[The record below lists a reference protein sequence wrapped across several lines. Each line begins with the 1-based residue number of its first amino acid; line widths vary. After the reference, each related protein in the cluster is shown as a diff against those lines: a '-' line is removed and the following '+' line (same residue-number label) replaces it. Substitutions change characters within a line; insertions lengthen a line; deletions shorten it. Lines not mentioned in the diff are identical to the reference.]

1 MALKHKNKK
10 RNTLKVPFFSFNM
23 SPRPSVTRVAP
34 AQDQISNI
42 SDIDNPTR
50 ERRSIEVDD
59 PDFLVT
65 KAEDADQGSVV
76 EKLKLKS
83 NSMFHLFMNSMFLV
97 HFNHKKFKFC

>member
-83 NSMFHLFMNSMFLV
+83 NSIFHLFMNSMFLV
-97 HFNHKKFKFC
+97 HYKKFKFC

>member
-97 HFNHKKFKFC
+97 HFS

>member
-83 NSMFHLFMNSMFLV
+83 NSIFHLFMNSMFLV
-97 HFNHKKFKFC
+97 HFKP

>member
-10 RNTLKVPFFSFNM
+10 RNTLKVSFFSFNM

-97 HFNHKKFKFC
+97 HFKP

>member
-1 MALKHKNKK
+1 MKYDLKAKIQK
-10 RNTLKVPFFSFNM
+10 RNVLKAPFFSFNM

-83 NSMFHLFMNSMFLV
+83 NSIYNLFLNQCFYVSLII
-97 HFNHKKFKFC
+97 

>member
-1 MALKHKNKK
+1 
-10 RNTLKVPFFSFNM
+10 M

-83 NSMFHLFMNSMFLV
+83 NSIYNLFLNQCFYNYIRVQILL
-97 HFNHKKFKFC
+97 KFKNDMSCIF